1 MSNMHGTALT
11 LAFTAAT
18 LAGPAWAQTYPVK
31 PIRFVSPFPPGG
43 TSDILARALGERLS
57 KEWGQPVVTE
67 NRPGASGNIASEY
80 VAKAPPDGHLLYI
93 NTIGTHSIN
102 PAIFPK
108 LNFDPIRDFTAIT
121 NLVAL
126 PSLLLAHPSVPVK
139 NVKELIAF
147 ARRHPNEL
155 SYSSAGSGS
164 QPHLTAEM
172 FKTMTATKITHVP
185 YKGASPQMVG
195 LLGGEVA
202 LTWATAPSGVP
213 FVKSDKLRP
222 LGVSSVKRM
231 PALPEVPT
239 IAEAGVAGYDALGWN
254 GLIGP
259 PNMPAGVVQKINA
272 SVVRILNTPEVR
284 ERFVA
289 LGAEP
294 IPGTPEEFAALMKAE
309 LPRWA
314 KIVKDSGARLE

>member
-1 MSNMHGTALT
+1 MRLKSSKAIVSTIAC
-11 LAFTAAT
+11 ACAVAAS
-18 LAGPAWAQTYPVK
+18 AQTYPSK
-31 PIRFVSPFPPGG
+31 PIRIVSPFPPGG
-43 TSDILARALGERLS
+43 TSDILARALGERLT

-80 VAKAPPDGHLLYI
+80 VAKASPDGHILYI

-108 LNFDPIRDFTAIT
+108 LAFDPIKDFTPIT

-126 PSLLLAHPSVPVK
+126 PSLLLVHPSVPIR

-147 ARRHPNEL
+147 ARKHPGEL

-172 FKTMTATKITHVP
+172 FKTMTKVNILHVP

-195 LLGGEVA
+195 ILGGEVA

-213 FVKSDKLRP
+213 FVKDGKLRP
-222 LGVSSVKRM
+222 LGVSSSKRM
-231 PALPEVPT
+231 PALPDVPT
-239 IAEAGVAGYDALGWN
+239 IAEAGVPGYDALGWN
-254 GLIGP
+254 GMVGP
-259 PNMPAGVVQKINA
+259 PNMPGPVVQKINTTI
-272 SVVRILNTPEVR
+272 VRRLSTPDIR
-284 ERFVA
+284 DRFVA

-294 IPGTPEEFAALMKAE
+294 IPSTPEEFANLMKAE